1 MDIPEDHTVEDYKE
15 YDDYE
20 EEFKKENTS
29 DKDDV
34 QMDEAD
40 IYTLVILD
48 TDPKKFYTFQ
58 SNVWIPFTQ
67 SFTLSYFEF
76 FIGGVCYTPPRVTVL
91 LKKPRVW

>member
-1 MDIPEDHTVEDYKE
+1 MVDIPEDDTVEDYKE

-48 TDPKKFYTFQ
+48 TDPKKEILLRDQ
-58 SNVWIPFTQ
+58 VK
-67 SFTLSYFEF
+67 
-76 FIGGVCYTPPRVTVL
+76 RVKTNCM
-91 LKKPRVW
+91 